1 MPLVLGEVERTPRSV
16 EAQPS
21 PSLGETILLVEDDPQ
36 VRSGMGRMPE
46 SLEYRVLSAGD
57 GEEALEL
64 ARALES
70 PIDLLLTDLVMVG
83 LGGREVA
90 DRIRL
95 LFPDTAVLYM
105 SGYSDEA
112 IIRRGVVDPN
122 ASFLEK
128 PFATAD
134 LARRVREVLEHR
146 SPAAT
151 R

>member
-1 MPLVLGEVERTPRSV
+1 VPLVLGEVERTPRSV

-36 VRSGMGRMPE
+36 VRSVVGRMLE

-112 IIRRGVVDPN
+112 VIRHGVLDPN

-128 PFATAD
+128 PFTTAD
-134 LARRVREVLEHR
+134 LAARLREILEPR
-146 SPAAT
+146 SSAVA
-151 R
+151 